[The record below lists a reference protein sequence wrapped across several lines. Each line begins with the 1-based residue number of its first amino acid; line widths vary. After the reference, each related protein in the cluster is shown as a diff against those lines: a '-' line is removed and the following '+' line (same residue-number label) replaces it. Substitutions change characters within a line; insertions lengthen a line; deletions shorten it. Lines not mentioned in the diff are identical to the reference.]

1 MLTRD
6 SVKKRMDS
14 DQGISFLEFSY
25 QLFQVRSSRVLPNYT
40 EILTHIAYV
49 FLFVRRTTFC
59 ICTAQRT
66 AWRRSEAATSGATS
80 PQAANSC
87 ARPWARCVCLIC

>member
-25 QLFQVRSSRVLPNYT
+25 QLFQAYDFLHLYQSRNCVAQIGGSDQWGNIASGCELVRKST
-40 EILTHIAYV
+40 GK
-49 FLFVRRTTFC
+49 VR
-59 ICTAQRT
+59 
-66 AWRRSEAATSGATS
+66 AAECMTG
-80 PQAANSC
+80 
-87 ARPWARCVCLIC
+87 CVG

>member
-25 QLFQVRSSRVLPNYT
+25 QLFQVRSSNPV
-40 EILTHIAYV
+40 AV
-49 FLFVRRTTFC
+49 FT
-59 ICTAQRT
+59 
-66 AWRRSEAATSGATS
+66 RSRQYS
-80 PQAANSC
+80 
-87 ARPWARCVCLIC
+87 I

>member
-25 QLFQVRSSRVLPNYT
+25 QLFQV
-40 EILTHIAYV
+40 
-49 FLFVRRTTFC
+49 
-59 ICTAQRT
+59 
-66 AWRRSEAATSGATS
+66 
-80 PQAANSC
+80 
-87 ARPWARCVCLIC
+87 